1 MALYPLAF
9 SSPARRVPAAR
20 PAHSDPL
27 RRLFGLRLLGEPL
40 PPAAR
45 TVLLRAWMQPRR
57 FDGNQAIQSL
67 HRQRPAEASLPL
79 MPRGQLR
86 ILLYME
92 LEASR
97 RIVETPRTEIKR
109 DLRNDLLRSQATY
122 LSSLYA
128 ALALHLGE
136 PAALAEFERLLR
148 QVS

>member
-9 SSPARRVPAAR
+9 ASPARRVTAGR

-27 RRLFGLRLLGEPL
+27 RRLFGLQVLGELL
-40 PPAAR
+40 PTPAR

-79 MPRGQLR
+79 MAVSQLC
-86 ILLYME
+86 LLIYME

-97 RIVETPRTEIKR
+97 RVVETPRTEIKR
-109 DLRNDLLRSQATY
+109 DLRNALLANQGAY

-136 PAALAEFERLLR
+136 AAALVEFERLLLR
-148 QVS
+148 VG